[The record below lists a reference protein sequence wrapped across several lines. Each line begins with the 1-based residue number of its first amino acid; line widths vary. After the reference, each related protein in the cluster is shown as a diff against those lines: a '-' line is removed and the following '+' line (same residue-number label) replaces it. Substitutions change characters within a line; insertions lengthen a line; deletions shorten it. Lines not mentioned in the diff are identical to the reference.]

1 MGNRGVVDAFCG
13 RLKWV
18 SLSTLSSEVKVL
30 SALAGGV
37 FHLQQLLEEMEQPIR
52 EPTICC
58 CDNRGCV
65 QVVEDPG
72 RHRSNTTHVDASA
85 FKVREYVQRRRV
97 QVRWIPTSE
106 CLGDIFTKHTIEAEQ
121 FFKLWHTLC
130 GYRSWSVLEE
140 ITGKAA
146 AVAIEVDGRFVSV
159 QDTRACHMMASACHL
174 ALNTYMSTQAA
185 GLGVGA
191 TTL

>member
-1 MGNRGVVDAFCG
+1 MA
-13 RLKWV
+13 
-18 SLSTLSSEVKVL
+18 
-30 SALAGGV
+30 V
-37 FHLQQLLEEMEQPIR
+37 FVG
-52 EPTICC
+52 T
-58 CDNRGCV
+58 N
-65 QVVEDPG
+65 
-72 RHRSNTTHVDASA
+72 
-85 FKVREYVQRRRV
+85 
-97 QVRWIPTSE
+97 
-106 CLGDIFTKHTIEAEQ
+106 DIFCQCRGFFEAKKKSGRFARPCQ
-121 FFKLWHTLC
+121 KARHTLC

-174 ALNTYMSTQAA
+174 ALNAYMSTQAA